1 VAPGEY
7 RNEGKECQTLS
18 RATCRSFG
26 ALADSVFT
34 AVGVTKLKRST
45 GWHAPLSLRF
55 AQGRA
60 RTGRT
65 KASALHNSP
74 ESPVTG

>member
-18 RATCRSFG
+18 RVTCWSLG
-26 ALADSVFT
+26 TLADSVFT
-34 AVGVTKLKRST
+34 AVDVTKLEKAT
-45 GWHAPLSLRF
+45 GWHAPLPLPF

-60 RTGRT
+60 RVGGPFDF
-65 KASALHNSP
+65 A
-74 ESPVTG
+74 